1 MSISP
6 FFRTLRSA
14 YQAEIDDLAFDSEGN
29 DVLRQR
35 LAQRRKEV
43 AFLLQM
49 MELSPEMVAVV
60 FHQAFRFKLPGAM
73 EHLISHESEELPDW
87 STLSDTMTLAPWAK
101 ELAELVLKE
110 PRGEWFMSVA
120 AGLEYMYSKVDASAA
135 VADNNDEDGDARDD
149 DDQDNNDGR
158 DGMDSDEEK
167 EARAREEAGA
177 DWMQAQ
183 GFDRKD

>member
-29 DVLRQR
+29 NVLRQR
-35 LAQRRKEV
+35 LAQRRQEV

-60 FHQAFRFKLPGAM
+60 FHEAFRFKLPGAM
-73 EHLISHESEELPDW
+73 EHLISHESEELPYW
-87 STLSDTMTLAPWAK
+87 STVADTITLAPWAK
-101 ELAELVLKE
+101 ELTELVLKQ
-110 PRGEWFMSVA
+110 PMGEWFMSVA
-120 AGLEYMYSKVDASAA
+120 AGLEYLYAKVDATAA
-135 VADNNDEDGDARDD
+135 THDEDEE
-149 DDQDNNDGR
+149 R
-158 DGMDSDEEK
+158 DGDSDAHDDMDSEEEK

-177 DWMQAQ
+177 DWMEAQ

>member
-29 DVLRQR
+29 NVLRQR

-60 FHQAFRFKLPGAM
+60 FHEAFRFKLPGAM
-73 EHLISHESEELPDW
+73 DQLISHESEEMPDW
-87 STLSDTMTLAPWAK
+87 STLSDTIAVAPWAK
-101 ELAELVLKE
+101 ELAELVLKQ
-110 PRGEWFMSVA
+110 PMGEWFMSVA

-135 VADNNDEDGDARDD
+135 AAHDD
-149 DDQDNNDGR
+149 DDDRDEDSDAQDD
-158 DGMDSDEEK
+158 MDSEEEK

-177 DWMQAQ
+177 DWMEAQ